1 MAIISGRAKYIAPLK
16 FGRAQPRVRSILL
29 RKRRPCFG
37 KLPGIYGLKSGLS
50 IGRPCPHYPH
60 PARGN
65 NSVMTLELL
74 RLNPGAFALL
84 VGIFGLLVGSFLNVV
99 ICRLPVMLQRDLRRD
114 ARYVLD
120 LEIENQPRFNLAIPN
135 SRCPCCD
142 HAIRPWENLP
152 VLSWLALRG
161 RCSDC
166 KAKISMRY
174 PVIELATGLLSLFT
188 AWHFGF
194 GVQCV
199 FALVMV
205 WGGIALFMIDLDT
218 MLLPDSIVLPG
229 IWIGLVGAYFGI
241 FSTLD
246 NALIGACAG
255 YLAFAIPAWLFSVIT
270 GRSGM
275 GAGDFKLLALFGAW
289 LGWQALPII
298 VLLSA
303 VSGSIIGL
311 IAVRRGGEPYPFGPF
326 IIVAG
331 FLAMFY
337 GHEIYAM
344 YSHVTGVA
352 IGAKF
357 FD

>member
-1 MAIISGRAKYIAPLK
+1 MTLD
-16 FGRAQPRVRSILL
+16 LL
-29 RKRRPCFG
+29 R
-37 KLPGIYGLKSGLS
+37 I
-50 IGRPCPHYPH
+50 H
-60 PARGN
+60 
-65 NSVMTLELL
+65 
-74 RLNPGAFALL
+74 PGAFA
-84 VGIFGLLVGSFLNVV
+84 VMMGIVGLLFGSFLNVV
-99 ICRLPVMLQRDLRRD
+99 IYRLPVMVQRELRRD
-114 ARYVLD
+114 ARDVLD
-120 LEIENQPRFNLAIPN
+120 LELEIQPRFNLAVPN

-142 HAIRPWENLP
+142 RAIRPWENLP

-161 RCSDC
+161 RCSGC
-166 KAKISMRY
+166 QAKISVRY
-174 PVIELATGLLSLFT
+174 PLIELATGLLSFIT
-188 AWHFGF
+188 AWHFGY
-194 GVQCV
+194 GPQCL

-205 WGGIALFMIDLDT
+205 WGGIALFMIDIDT
-218 MLLPDSIVLPG
+218 MLLPDCIVLPG
-229 IWIGLVGAYFGI
+229 IWLGMVSAYFSI
-241 FSTLD
+241 FSSLD
-246 NALIGACAG
+246 NALIGACVG
-255 YLAFAIPAWLFSVIT
+255 YLAFAIPACVFSLIT

-303 VSGSIIGL
+303 VSGAIIGL
-311 IAVRRGGEPYPFGPF
+311 ITVRRGGEPYPFGPF

-344 YSHVTGVA
+344 CSHSTGVA